1 MIPYVLRIRPGR
13 TALALPALAV
23 AALVALLAP
32 GAARADSSQSTNW
45 AGYAVH
51 RSGIHFRQVVGAWT
65 QPAVQC
71 TPGSPTYSSMW
82 VGIGGYSMS
91 SQALEQIGTEADCSG
106 SGRELSSAW
115 YELVPADSRTIAL
128 PVAPG
133 DGVVAT
139 VTVAGRE
146 VTLTLAD
153 AATGRSFHRTL
164 RASQLD
170 TTSAEWILE
179 APSLCSGNSCRTLP
193 LANFGSTGF
202 AFAGATSTAGDSGP
216 IQAPGWNATSIS
228 MTASGQSRGGTG
240 ARRAAS
246 VSVVPTTPSYGGS
259 LFTVSFDDGRMGA
272 TNAIESDAGHVPTDR
287 LVHAWP
293 GGARLSR

>member
-1 MIPYVLRIRPGR
+1 MIRYVPRIAARR
-13 TALALPALAV
+13 LAMALPALAA
-23 AALVALLAP
+23 AALAALLAP

-51 RSGIHFRQVVGAWT
+51 RSGIHFRRVVGAWT
-65 QPAVQC
+65 QPTVQC

-91 SQALEQIGTEADCSG
+91 SQALEQIGTEADCSA

-115 YELVPADSRTIAL
+115 YELIPADSRTIAL
-128 PVAPG
+128 HVAPG
-133 DGVVAT
+133 DGIVAT

-153 AATGRSFHRTL
+153 ATTGRSFERTL
-164 RASQLD
+164 RASQID

-193 LANFGSTGF
+193 LADFGQTGF
-202 AFAGATSTAGDSGP
+202 AFAGATSTTGASGA
-216 IQAPGWNATSIS
+216 IQAPGWNTTSIS
-228 MTASGQSRGGTG
+228 MTASGQRRRGGDG
-240 ARRAAS
+240 RRTL

-259 LFTVSFDDGRMGA
+259 LFTVSFGGAGMGT
-272 TNAIESDAGHVPTDR
+272 TNAIEADAGHVPTDR
-287 LVHAWP
+287 LVHARP
-293 GGARLSR
+293 GGPGLSR